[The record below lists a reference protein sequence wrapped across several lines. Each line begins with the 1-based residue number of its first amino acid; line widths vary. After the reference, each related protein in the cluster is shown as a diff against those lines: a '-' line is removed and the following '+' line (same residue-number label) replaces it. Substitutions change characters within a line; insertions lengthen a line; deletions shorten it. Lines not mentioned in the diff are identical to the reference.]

1 MAVCGTDFRH
11 FRPSGHRPKM
21 PRAMAALH
29 PSPLQAA
36 PPPGEA
42 ESASPARGILVVDDH
57 ELVRLG
63 LRALLLMQTRSVPVY
78 EARSLADALAL
89 YGSHAASL
97 HLVLLDLELPD
108 AQGLDTLVRF
118 RRAFP
123 ASRVIVLSG
132 TGNPVLMQGALTLGA
147 LAFLPKSGHLG
158 EVLRYV
164 QEHDL
169 GALPPPAPEAAPVA
183 ARETQA
189 VPDLQQLTPRQVEI
203 LDWLLAGKS
212 NREIAQLSFLS
223 EGTVKNHVS
232 TLLLQFGMRSRA
244 QLISAL
250 R

>member
-1 MAVCGTDFRH
+1 
-11 FRPSGHRPKM
+11 
-21 PRAMAALH
+21 MAAVH
-29 PSPLQAA
+29 PSPPQAA

-42 ESASPARGILVVDDH
+42 ESALPARGILVVDDH

-89 YGSHAASL
+89 YASHAASL

-169 GALPPPAPEAAPVA
+169 GALPPPTPPAM
-183 ARETQA
+183 ARETQTM
-189 VPDLQQLTPRQVEI
+189 PDLPLQQLTPRQVEI